1 MNCQDFETIIVE
13 IARNRLMD
21 AATREQGLKHAE
33 VCQSCSALLAEE
45 RVLSNGLKAL
55 SIETGAEEIPAV
67 IENAVM
73 AAFRQR
79 QVISTNESVK
89 SSAFINRRRLLAAAA
104 VLLISGISLAAWLM
118 SKPKQDT
125 IAINPT
131 PSPMT
136 SPTPVSIETN
146 LAPSEAPEANEET
159 VSLTIRDPKPSPR
172 RKRLLKESDYPQ
184 PEPYGDRREIVTQFY
199 PINQTSELIPLEGG
213 QIVRVK
219 MPRTNLVPLG
229 IPVNQERVDETVLA
243 DVLVSNDGLARAIR
257 LVY

>member
-1 MNCQDFETIIVE
+1 MNCQDFETTIVE

-79 QVISTNESVK
+79 QVISTSESVK
-89 SSAFINRRRLLAAAA
+89 SSAFINRRWLLAAAA

-118 SKPKQDT
+118 SKPQQDT

-136 SPTPVSIETN
+136 LPTPVSIEAN
-146 LAPSEAPEANEET
+146 LAPPQANEET

-213 QIVRVK
+213 QILRVK

-229 IPVNQERVDETVLA
+229 IPVNQERADETVLA